1 MKMRMMLRWMMTKN
15 RQRVIAWVIRHYLM
29 YVVLKSDGQSNHH
42 LIIIMMMMMMMM
54 MIMVTVTVMVMTMIM
69 IMIIIILAV
78 YIALMLVHPS
88 KCLKQIIQKKLNRV
102 KNRNWLGANQLAILQ
117 AWTTVNKSSYR
128 SGRDLNSGP
137 PNCKS
142 SALTTRSRCLH
153 RFLLSSLLHMYWSVL
168 LIPKPIPQC
177 NWIQHWPTTPK

>member
-1 MKMRMMLRWMMTKN
+1 
-15 RQRVIAWVIRHYLM
+15 
-29 YVVLKSDGQSNHH
+29 
-42 LIIIMMMMMMMM
+42 MMMM
-54 MIMVTVTVMVMTMIM
+54 MIMVTVMVMVMIMIM
-69 IMIIIILAV
+69 IMIIMMIVIIIMTMIMIIIIIIIRIIIILCLPLAV

-142 SALTTRSRCLH
+142 NALTTRPRCLH
-153 RFLLSSLLHMYWSVL
+153 RFLLSSLLHMYCSVL
-168 LIPKPIPQC
+168 LIPKTIPQC
-177 NWIQHWPTTPK
+177 NWIQH

>member
-1 MKMRMMLRWMMTKN
+1 MM
-15 RQRVIAWVIRHYLM
+15 
-29 YVVLKSDGQSNHH
+29 
-42 LIIIMMMMMMMM
+42 MMMMMMMM

-117 AWTTVNKSSYR
+117 AWTTVNKSS
-128 SGRDLNSGP
+128 
-137 PNCKS
+137 
-142 SALTTRSRCLH
+142 
-153 RFLLSSLLHMYWSVL
+153 
-168 LIPKPIPQC
+168 
-177 NWIQHWPTTPK
+177 

>member
-1 MKMRMMLRWMMTKN
+1 MKWIHLGYRGCLEWNSDRGVVVEVVITLTMKMKMRMMLRWMMTKN

-54 MIMVTVTVMVMTMIM
+54 MIMVTVMVMIMIM
-69 IMIIIILAV
+69 IMIIMMIVIIIMTMIMIIIIIIIIIILCLPLAV

-102 KNRNWLGANQLAILQ
+102 KNRNWLEANQLVILQ
-117 AWTTVNKSSYR
+117 AWTTVNKSS
-128 SGRDLNSGP
+128 
-137 PNCKS
+137 
-142 SALTTRSRCLH
+142 
-153 RFLLSSLLHMYWSVL
+153 
-168 LIPKPIPQC
+168 
-177 NWIQHWPTTPK
+177 